1 MYAENYKTLLKDI
14 KEDTSKWKAN
24 VCSWIGRLN
33 IVKTSVLPKEIF
45 RFNTI
50 SVKIL
55 TVFFP
60 EIEKFIQKFTWNLQ
74 GPWITKAILEKK
86 NKILTFPDFKTY
98 CKAAV
103 IKLVWYWHK
112 DKHIHQ

>member
-55 TVFFP
+55 TVFFSRDRKIHP
-60 EIEKFIQKFTWNLQ
+60 KIHMESPGTLDNQSNLGKEEQ
-74 GPWITKAILEKK
+74 NSYIS
-86 NKILTFPDFKTY
+86 
-98 CKAAV
+98 
-103 IKLVWYWHK
+103 
-112 DKHIHQ
+112 